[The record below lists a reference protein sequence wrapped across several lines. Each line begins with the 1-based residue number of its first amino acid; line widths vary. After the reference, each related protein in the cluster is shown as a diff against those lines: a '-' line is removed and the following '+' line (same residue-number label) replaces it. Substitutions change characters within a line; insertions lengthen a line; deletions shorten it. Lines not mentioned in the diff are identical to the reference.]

1 MVAAQQIGTDELI
14 PKVRVPGCVVDLE
27 QGRGRDGDTQFLMQF
42 PNGRAQV
49 IFARVYMA
57 STRRTEQ
64 ARAVVFRIGTP
75 LEAELAVTPE
85 PEDMDCP
92 ME

>member
-1 MVAAQQIGTDELI
+1 MVAAQQIGTDKLI
-14 PKVRVPGCVVDLE
+14 PKVRVPGRVVDLE

-49 IFARVYMA
+49 IFAGVHMA